1 MRVFWN
7 NKKRSKAKSKKS
19 LDPQLKSSLISSFF
33 SKLILRAD
41 KLTLATN
48 LQVCNS
54 WEGNRDWGLIF
65 GSPRQD
71 RKFTV
76 FENLF

>member
-19 LDPQLKSSLISSFF
+19 LDPQLKSCLISSFF

-41 KLTLATN
+41 KLTLANN

>member
-7 NKKRSKAKSKKS
+7 NKKRSKAKSKTS

-41 KLTLATN
+41 KLTLANN

-65 GSPRQD
+65 GSP
-71 RKFTV
+71 
-76 FENLF
+76 